1 MKQTAFR
8 LNDLDIQILDETV
21 KKYGLTNR
29 TEALR
34 YILREHKKRQE
45 ARRPI
50 RRRRRA

>member
-8 LNDLDIQILDETV
+8 LNDLDIQILDDAV

-34 YILREHKKRQE
+34 YILREHRKRSE
-45 ARRPI
+45 VRRVL
-50 RRRRRA
+50 RRRGRR